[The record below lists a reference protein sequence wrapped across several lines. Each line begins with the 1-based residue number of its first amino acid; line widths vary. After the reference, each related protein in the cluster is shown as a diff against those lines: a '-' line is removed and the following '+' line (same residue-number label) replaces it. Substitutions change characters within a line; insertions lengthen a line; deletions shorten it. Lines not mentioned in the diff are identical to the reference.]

1 MRLPIYYIAFLLF
14 ALCAINPVSAQDSSS
29 LYTKAYNLP
38 DKFFGSISK
47 KSQKLQDNLAT
58 QTEKYLRRLYS
69 QEKKL
74 QKSLAKKDSAA
85 ASQLFGNIDERYA
98 ALNDQLKNPRSSA
111 GDFSNVYSGH
121 VDSMKTAL
129 SFLQQNNLLGS
140 KQQELQSSMQQFS
153 QLQGKLNITD
163 EIKKQLQQ
171 RQQQLK
177 AQLEKFGLTKQFR
190 KFQKDV
196 YYYRTQVDE
205 YKQAL
210 EDPSKLEAKLL
221 QVANKFPAFRKFF
234 ANNSELGRLFRLPDA
249 DPGNS
254 IASIAG
260 LQTRDMLQ
268 QDLQNRFGPGAN
280 VNQAL
285 QRGVQAAR
293 ADMDLLKNKMAEM
306 GKGGDE
312 DIPNFKPNN
321 QKTKS
326 FWQRV
331 ELGTNMQ
338 TTRSNNFFPVTSDI
352 ALNAGYKLND
362 KSVVGVGASYKI
374 GWGQNIRNVR
384 ISHQGIGFR
393 SFLEWKIKGSFYAAG
408 GFEYNYQKPFNS
420 LQQLYGL
427 DDWQQSGLAG
437 ISKIISVK
445 SKLFKKTKLQLLWD
459 FLSYQQRP
467 ASQPLKFRV
476 GYNF

>member
-1 MRLPIYYIAFLLF
+1 MSLRIFYIACLLF
-14 ALCAINPVSAQDSSS
+14 AIVPVKSVIAQDSSS
-29 LYTKAYNLP
+29 LYSKAYNLP
-38 DKFFGSISK
+38 DKFFGSISSR
-47 KSQKLQDNLAT
+47 SQKLQQNLT
-58 QTEKYLRRLYS
+58 KQTEKYLR
-69 QEKKL
+69 KL
-74 QKSLAKKDSAA
+74 QKQEMKLQKKLAKKDSSAA
-85 ASQLFGNIDERYA
+85 AEMFGNVNERYA
-98 ALNDQLKNPRSSA
+98 ALRQQLNDSA
-111 GDFSNVYSGH
+111 VTNFSNVYSGH

-129 SFLQQNNLLGS
+129 SFLQQNNLPAGS
-140 KQQELQSSMQQFS
+140 QQQLQASMQQFN
-153 QLQGKLNITD
+153 QLQDKLNATD
-163 EIKKQLQQ
+163 QIKKQLQL

-196 YYYRTQVDE
+196 YYYRAQVDE

-254 IASIAG
+254 IASVAG
-260 LQTRDMLQ
+260 LQTRAMLQ
-268 QDLQNRFGPGAN
+268 QDLQNRFGSGAN

-293 ADMDLLKNKMAEM
+293 SDMDLLKNKLDQL
-306 GKGGDE
+306 GNGRGDA

-321 QKTKS
+321 QKTKN
-326 FWQRV
+326 FWQRMEFGSNV
-331 ELGTNMQ
+331 Q
-338 TTRSNNFFPVTSDI
+338 TTRSSNFFPVTSDI
-352 ALNAGYKLND
+352 GLSAGYKLND
-362 KSVVGVGASYKI
+362 KSIIGIGASYKM
-374 GWGQNIRNVR
+374 GWGQNIRNIK

-393 SFLEWKIKGSFYAAG
+393 SFLEWKLKGSFYATG
-408 GFEYNYQKPFNS
+408 GFEYNYQKPFNA
-420 LQQLYGL
+420 LQQLNNL

-437 ISKIISVK
+437 ISKIVSVK
-445 SKLFKKTKLQLLWD
+445 SKIFKKTKLQLLWD

-467 ASQPLKFRV
+467 VTQPLKFRV
-476 GYNF
+476 GYTF